1 MDMDVALLA
10 AAGLA
15 AALALAALVVVMR
28 QAAAMERLRL
38 LAEQVRA
45 GQESAGER
53 QRLAL
58 AETERALAA
67 ALERSGG
74 ALRAE
79 VTGAI
84 EALRGSNEGR
94 LEAIGRQLAESLGKL
109 TEQSVQAGTALR
121 GELGQVLGQM
131 REGNEA
137 RLAEVQRTL
146 AERLVAFGAQTEAAA
161 ATQRQDLIALRAGID
176 LQLTA
181 VREGNEKKLG
191 EIQATVNEQLAKT
204 VEAQMT
210 QSFARVTEQ
219 FAQVQKAMGEM
230 QAVGAQIGDIKRLFG
245 NVKTRGG
252 WGETQVRAMLDDVLP
267 PGAYDTN
274 WKPREGSDDA
284 VEFAIIMPMRGAVRP
299 RLPVDAKFP
308 VEDYERLLSALDAA
322 DGEAERSARRALAQ
336 RVRMEAKKISDKY
349 IVPPT
354 TVEFA
359 VMYLPTDGL
368 YAEVARID
376 GLVDEL
382 GRVHRVLVMGPS
394 LFPAL
399 LRTIH
404 LGHVTLA
411 LEQKADEVRTLL
423 GAARTEMQKMDGVV
437 DRLARQA
444 GTFSRTIGQMKTRT
458 QQIER
463 KLRGVETMDPEAAA
477 LLIGPVE
484 GALEGVVDE
493 GAGEA
498 EEDGQ

>member
-1 MDMDVALLA
+1 MGFDVVLLL

-15 AALALAALVVVMR
+15 ALLALAGLVATTR
-28 QAAAMERLRL
+28 QAAATERLRV
-38 LAEQVRA
+38 LAEQIRA
-45 GQESAGER
+45 GQEAGAEK

-58 AETERALAA
+58 AETERALAT

-74 ALRAE
+74 ALRGE
-79 VTGAI
+79 VNGTI
-84 EALRGSNEGR
+84 EALRASSEAR
-94 LEAIGRQLAESLGKL
+94 LDSFGRQLAESLAKL
-109 TEQSVQAGTALR
+109 AEQGAQAGTALR
-121 GELGQVLGQM
+121 GEIGQSLAQL
-131 REGNEA
+131 REGNET
-137 RLAEVQRTL
+137 RLAAVQTTL
-146 AERLVAFGAQTEAAA
+146 AERLDAFALQTSTAAA
-161 ATQRQDLIALRAGID
+161 AHRQEMGVLKTGID

-191 EIQATVNEQLAKT
+191 EIQATVNEQLTKT

-267 PGAYDTN
+267 PDAYDTN

-322 DGEAERSARRALAQ
+322 DAEGERSARRALAQ

-349 IVPPT
+349 IVPPA

-368 YAEVARID
+368 YAEVARMD

-423 GAARTEMQKMDGVV
+423 GAARTEMQKMDGVI
-437 DRLARQA
+437 DRLAKQA
-444 GTFSRTIGQMKTRT
+444 GTFSRTIGQMKTRS

-463 KLRGVETMDPEAAA
+463 KLRSVETMDPETAAR
-477 LLIGPVE
+477 LIGPVE
-484 GALEGVVDE
+484 RDLELVVDE
-493 GAGEA
+493 AADEA
-498 EEDGQ
+498 EEDGK